1 MRIVALPGKCRTKIG
16 REIAHAGRGAADC
29 GEYRQAAGANS
40 TNARSVITPLN
51 PRRRMRSR
59 RRHVLRIRLAI
70 AAEPSRG
77 FHALLK
83 AREAAICPAAI
94 RSTVIQRAPRIV
106 LSLGARSNADD
117 TDANSQH
124 EQ

>member
-1 MRIVALPGKCRTKIG
+1 MSITRTL
-16 REIAHAGRGAADC
+16 
-29 GEYRQAAGANS
+29 
-40 TNARSVITPLN
+40 SVITPLN
-51 PRRRMRSR
+51 PRRRVRSR
-59 RRHVLRIRLAI
+59 RRHVLRIRLVI

-83 AREAAICPAAI
+83 ARKAAVRPAAT
-94 RSTVIQRAPRIV
+94 SSAVIVRAPRII

-124 EQ
+124 EQQEPHSRLVGWPLSYKCLLSRFIPYPRAMRHQ